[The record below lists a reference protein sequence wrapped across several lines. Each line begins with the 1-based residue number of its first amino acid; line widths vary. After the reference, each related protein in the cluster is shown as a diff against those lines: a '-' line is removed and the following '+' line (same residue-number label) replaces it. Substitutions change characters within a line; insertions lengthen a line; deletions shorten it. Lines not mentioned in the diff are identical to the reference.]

1 MNDDLAFL
9 LYALLFRFG
18 IVGAG
23 IYVMFL
29 GYRLLR
35 DEKTAE
41 GVGVSERATAEASI
55 PGAKLAIK
63 NVTAGSVFALFGA
76 LLIVA
81 MVLQGN
87 PEKTSQKRMSREGT
101 TETEKL
107 RGDGN
112 DSVLAAIQSGVDA
125 QSRGA
130 SEEAEARF
138 HDVLSKTAP
147 ALNGI
152 AWIYAREGKAEKG
165 LTFSKAAVE
174 VDASNAHYLDTL
186 AEAEFNTGD
195 RASALKTIEEAA
207 KLDPSLKKRVD
218 EFRRRALK

>member
-1 MNDDLAFL
+1 VSDDLAFL

-41 GVGVSERATAEASI
+41 GSGERATAEASI
-55 PGAKLAIK
+55 PGAKLKIK

-87 PEKTSQKRMSREGT
+87 PEKTRQKQITGAGT

-107 RGDGN
+107 RGGAN
-112 DSVLAAIQSGVDA
+112 DSILATIQSGVDA
-125 QSRGA
+125 QGRG
-130 SEEAEARF
+130 SNEEAEARF
-138 HDVLSKTAP
+138 HDVLVRTAP

-174 VDASNAHYLDTL
+174 VDTSNVHYLDTL
-186 AEAEFNTGD
+186 AEAEFNSGD
-195 RASALKTIEEAA
+195 HASALKTIEEAA

>member
-1 MNDDLAFL
+1 VSDDLAFL

-35 DEKTAE
+35 DEKATEVA
-41 GVGVSERATAEASI
+41 GVGERATAEASI
-55 PGAKLAIK
+55 PGAKLKIK

-76 LLIVA
+76 FLIVA

-87 PEKTSQKRMSREGT
+87 PEKTSQKQMSGQGT

-107 RGDGN
+107 RGSAD
-112 DSVLAAIQSGVDA
+112 DSILATIQSAMDA

-130 SEEAEARF
+130 TEEAEARF

-152 AWIYAREGKAEKG
+152 AWIYVREGKAEKG
-165 LTFSKAAVE
+165 LTLSRAAVE
-174 VDASNAHYLDTL
+174 LDTSNAHYLDTL

-195 RASALKTIEEAA
+195 HASALKTIEEAA
-207 KLDPSLKKRVD
+207 KLDPSLKRRVD

>member
-1 MNDDLAFL
+1 VSNDLAFL
-9 LYALLFRFG
+9 LYALFFRFG

-23 IYVMFL
+23 TYVMFL

-41 GVGVSERATAEASI
+41 GAGVGERATAEASI
-55 PGAKLAIK
+55 PGAKIKIK
-63 NVTAGSVFALFGA
+63 NVTAGSIFALFGA

-87 PEKTSQKRMSREGT
+87 PEKTSQKQVSGEGT

-107 RGDGN
+107 RGGGN
-112 DSVLAAIQSGVDA
+112 DPILATIQSGVDA

-130 SEEAEARF
+130 TEDAEARF
-138 HDVLSKTAP
+138 HDVLFRVAP
-147 ALNGI
+147 ALNGV

-174 VDASNAHYLDTL
+174 LDASNAHYLDTL

-195 RASALKTIEEAA
+195 HASALKTIEEAA
-207 KLDPSLKKRVD
+207 KLDPSFRNRVD
-218 EFRRRALK
+218 DFRRRALK